1 MKGLGLARGG
11 ITFPAALRTRAF
23 RSKKGSLAWAEPGQA
38 VSKPMTGLQVQTLTL
53 RLAIRDDCEGWPTHQ
68 YLNSL
73 LFSLCLALPRL
84 PKLLCVVPAV
94 RVASHVHSF
103 YP

>member
-11 ITFPAALRTRAF
+11 ITFPVAARTRAF

-38 VSKPMTGLQVQTLTL
+38 MSKPMTGLQVQTLTL

-73 LFSLCLALPRL
+73 LFSLCSAFASIAETSMCRARRPLIVFTPEPR
-84 PKLLCVVPAV
+84 
-94 RVASHVHSF
+94 
-103 YP
+103 